1 MTYWI
6 AFDAGAT
13 HTTAGLYSPGGH
25 LLREAEG
32 GPCNPIA
39 YGVAASMAALAD
51 LARRLTPPKNK
62 PLAAAAGISGAGA
75 PAIQQEIGRRLC
87 EALHLERALITT
99 DLCPILY
106 ANAPNRAAL
115 LALAG
120 TGAAV
125 LAQNPAGHMRRFGGR
140 GAIFGDEGSAY
151 AIAVSA
157 LRAAAHAADGAGPH
171 TTLTESLPHF
181 AGLSAFEEM
190 VVWSATASKKAVAGL
205 ARVVSEA
212 AMEGDAVA
220 LACLRDQARQLA
232 LLIHAAI
239 EWIALPPKE
248 ILVLMH
254 GGLFVHCPLYIDF
267 FCDILQQSDAL
278 MALPAP
284 IRGHRAV
291 FSLTRLEAPREWLHQ
306 TLHDAIQPAQAL
318 SPAELRPSL
327 PKPLDQMTAAE
338 IVAAMNAEDATV
350 AQAVARQAN
359 AIATL
364 IDRAA
369 DTLMAE
375 GRLVYA
381 GAGTSGRLGVLDAS
395 ECPPTFGIDAN
406 RVCGLIAGGEAALRN
421 SVEGAED
428 DRTLARKDIENLAV
442 GPRDLVIGIA
452 ASANTPYTRAA
463 LETAAGKGARTALIC
478 CNPACATGA
487 DWIVSLDT
495 GPEIIPGSSRLKA
508 GTATK
513 MVLNMISTGA
523 MARAGY
529 LYQGL
534 MVGMRP
540 INVKLR
546 RRAIRIVADLTGL
559 NEQQADALLSEAG
572 DDIRVAVAMARRGC
586 SRQTA
591 ESILA
596 STRGNLRAAL
606 EENR

>member
-13 HTTAGLYSPGGH
+13 RTTAGLYSHNGR

-32 GPCNPIA
+32 APCNPAA
-39 YGVAASMAALAD
+39 YGIAASMTALID
-51 LARRLTPPKNK
+51 LARRLNPPQNK
-62 PLAAAAGISGAGA
+62 PLAAAAGISGAGV
-75 PAIQQEIGRRLC
+75 PAIQQEIGQRLC
-87 EALHLERALITT
+87 EALRLERALVTT
-99 DLCPILY
+99 DLSPILY

-125 LAQNPAGHMRRFGGR
+125 LAQNPAGQIKRFGGR
-140 GAIFGDEGSAY
+140 GALFGDEGSAY

-157 LRAAAHAADGAGPH
+157 LRAAAHTTDGLGPQ

-181 AGLSAFEEM
+181 AGLSAFEDM
-190 VVWSATASKKAVAGL
+190 VAWSATASKKAVASL
-205 ARVVSEA
+205 ARVVSDA

-232 LLIHAAI
+232 LLIHAAF
-239 EWIALPPKE
+239 EWIALSPKD
-248 ILVLMH
+248 ILVFMH
-254 GGLFVHCPLYIDF
+254 GGLFAHCPLYIDF
-267 FCDILQQSDAL
+267 FCDILQQTDAL

-291 FSLTRLEAPREWLHQ
+291 FSLSRHEAPKEWLRQ
-306 TLHDAIQPAQAL
+306 TLYDANQSAQAL
-318 SPAELRPSL
+318 APAELCPSL
-327 PKPLDQMTAAE
+327 PKPLDKMTACE
-338 IVAAMNAEDATV
+338 IVAAMNTEDATV

-364 IDRAA
+364 IDMAA
-369 DTLMAE
+369 ETLMAE

-428 DRTLARKDIENLAV
+428 DRPLARKDIENLAV

-478 CNPACATGA
+478 CNPACASGA
-487 DWIVSLDT
+487 DWIVALDT
-495 GPEIIPGSSRLKA
+495 GPEVIPGSSRLKA

-529 LYQGL
+529 LYEGL

-540 INVKLR
+540 INAKLR
-546 RRAIRIVADLTGL
+546 RRAARIVADLTGL
-559 NEQQADALLSEAG
+559 DEQQADALLSEAG
-572 DDIRVAVAMARRGC
+572 DDIRVAVAMARRGW

-591 ESILA
+591 ENVLA

-606 EENR
+606 EENL